1 MDNNVAEDDKAP
13 LEKDCAN
20 LSLTN
25 YKKNLVVLFIAN
37 RYRVYNAAIE
47 SEGRW
52 FPTGFR

>member
-1 MDNNVAEDDKAP
+1 VDNNVAEDDKAP